1 MCVDRCVHAW
11 MATRFPL
18 RSWPKLSVGEIRFR
32 DVTGSRSRKK
42 FCWEQKRFREKMA
55 ARGARQMP
63 RTGARARI
71 TEQNLI
77 TA

>member
-1 MCVDRCVHAW
+1 MCGGS
-11 MATRFPL
+11 L
-18 RSWPKLSVGEIRFR
+18 RPRVGGQFLPSILAQIIGEIRFR

>member
-1 MCVDRCVHAW
+1 MCGRSLRPRVGGQ
-11 MATRFPL
+11 FPPSIL
-18 RSWPKLSVGEIRFR
+18 AQIIIIRFR

>member
-1 MCVDRCVHAW
+1 MCGRSLRPRVGGQ
-11 MATRFPL
+11 FPPSIL
-18 RSWPKLSVGEIRFR
+18 AQIIGEIRFR

-42 FCWEQKRFREKMA
+42 FCWKQKRFREKMA